1 MIGGVSQPFVIGI
14 AGGTGRGK
22 TTVTQAIVDAV
33 GSAQVALLPMDN
45 YYQDNAHLPFEE
57 RTKLNYD
64 HPGVFDLEL
73 YLEDIGRIL
82 RGQSVRMPQY
92 SFKEYTR
99 NAETI
104 LVRPAP
110 VVVLEGIMVLVDARV
125 RSAMHLK
132 VFVDTD
138 ADVRFIRRLE
148 RDMAERGRSV
158 ESVVKQYMEQVRPM
172 HLSFVEPSKRYAD
185 VIIPHGGRN
194 EQALAMLTARVTAL
208 VAEPSASWSG
218 RETQK
223 GSLV

>member
-14 AGGTGRGK
+14 AGGTGSGK

-99 NAETI
+99 IAETI